1 MRTICADFISPEKEI
16 EPTLSSQ
23 EAKQMDRTRP
33 ATSRPAT
40 PLVVSFQSALPGLL
54 KPTGEEEV
62 HSGFLKYENKC
73 RQGLEDPL
81 HISEL
86 LKPTLDFSILNVFNT
101 C

>member
-23 EAKQMDRTRP
+23 EAKQMDRTQP
-33 ATSRPAT
+33 ATSQPAT

-54 KPTGEEEV
+54 KPTGEEV
-62 HSGFLKYENKC
+62 HSGLLKCEHKGW
-73 RQGLEDPL
+73 QGLQDPL

-86 LKPTLDFSILNVFNT
+86 LKPTLTSPS
-101 C
+101 